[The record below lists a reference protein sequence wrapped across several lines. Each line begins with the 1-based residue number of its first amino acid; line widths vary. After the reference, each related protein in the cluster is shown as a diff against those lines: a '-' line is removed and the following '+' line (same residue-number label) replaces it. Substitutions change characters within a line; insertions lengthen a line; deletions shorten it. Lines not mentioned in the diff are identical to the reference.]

1 MVKAGGVAPGDLAA
15 LDEDDG
21 AVEVMGLA
29 GQRQETAA
37 RLLHIGRLV
46 KGLVAKRQGLV
57 GADDDLVRMALRNVH
72 RLRLGEDLRDLVGR
86 DAGILQRRLDGP
98 LVEPARLAGE
108 VDAGILQ
115 KLSAMNARGSE
126 YDPLGHCVRPVR
138 PGLP

>member
-1 MVKAGGVAPGDLAA
+1 MRFLRSYIRVV
-15 LDEDDG
+15 DE
-21 AVEVMGLA
+21 VNY
-29 GQRQETAA
+29 R
-37 RLLHIGRLV
+37 IGRIAMY
-46 KGLVAKRQGLV
+46 GLFAM
-57 GADDDLVRMALRNVH
+57 MALRNVH